1 MRKWVD
7 KYLSGLAD
15 TNKKIKLIIADVG
28 DFPEFSQ
35 RHPEQFINAGVSES
49 NAVGVAAGLASIGYC
64 VYIYG
69 VSSFFLY
76 RAYEQLKYSV
86 SYWHKNVTFIG
97 VGFGWKY
104 FNIGIGHF
112 CPDDILLVQGLP
124 YFEIHTPYNLEQLN
138 KLLQQPSDN
147 PRYIRLTANIV
158 YDDSDKYIF
167 DSPVLVTCYGE
178 MVGICLAAVRS
189 LIKKG
194 YKVGLLPFSSLDKR
208 KIDNEIKKYVQSK
221 FIVIEDQCEL
231 GGLYPILREIN
242 ATVVSHFCLPLLPD
256 QVTTSRNDLFKAYK
270 LDEESISNRIIEI
283 IEHE

>member
-7 KYLSGLAD
+7 KYLSELAD

-28 DFPEFSQ
+28 DFPEFSK

-49 NAVGVAAGLASIGYC
+49 NAVGVAAGLASAGYC

-112 CPDDILLVQGLP
+112 CPDDVLLIQGLP
-124 YFEIHTPYNLEQLN
+124 YFEIHTPYNLAQLYE
-138 KLLQQPSDN
+138 LLQQPNNN

-158 YDDSDKYIF
+158 YDDSDNVF
-167 DSPVLVTCYGE
+167 LNSSVLVTCYGE
-178 MVGICLAAVRS
+178 MVGVCLAVVRS

-194 YKVGLLPFSSLDKR
+194 YEVGLLPFSCLDKK
-208 KIDNEIKKYVQSK
+208 KIDDEIKKHVQSK

-231 GGLYPILREIN
+231 GGLYPILRDIN
-242 ATVVSHFCLPLLPD
+242 ASVVSHICLPLLPD
-256 QVTTSRNDLFKAYK
+256 QVASSRNDL
-270 LDEESISNRIIEI
+270 SILS
-283 IEHE
+283 

>member
-7 KYLSGLAD
+7 RYLSEIAD
-15 TNKKIKLIIADVG
+15 TNNKVKLIIADVG
-28 DFPEFSQ
+28 DFPEFSK
-35 RHPEQFINAGVSES
+35 RHPELFINAGVSES
-49 NAVGVAAGLASIGYC
+49 NAVGVAAGLASAGYC

-76 RAYEQLKYSV
+76 RAYEQFKYSV

-112 CPDDILLVQGLP
+112 CPDDILLVQSLP
-124 YFEIHTPYNLEQLN
+124 YFEIHTPYNLTQLYE
-138 KLLQQPSDN
+138 LLQQPSKN

-158 YDDSDKYIF
+158 YDGSKNHF
-167 DSPVLVTCYGE
+167 ANSSVLIICYGE
-178 MVGICLAAVRS
+178 MVGVCLSVVKS
-189 LIKKG
+189 LNLQG
-194 YKVGLLPFSSLDKR
+194 YNVGILPFSYLDK
-208 KIDNEIKKYVQSK
+208 KNIENEIKNHVQSK

-231 GGLYPILREIN
+231 GGLYPILRDIN
-242 ATVVSHFCLPLLPD
+242 ACIILHICLPLLPNI
-256 QVTTSRNDLFKAYK
+256 VSSSRKDLLKGYK
-270 LDEESISNRIIEI
+270 LDEDSITNQIIEV

>member
-7 KYLSGLAD
+7 KYLAKIAD
-15 TNKKIKLIIADVG
+15 TNCKVKLIIADVG
-28 DFPEFSQ
+28 DFPEFSK
-35 RHPEQFINAGVSES
+35 RHPEKFINAGVSES
-49 NAVGVAAGLASIGYC
+49 NAVGVAAGLASAGYC

-76 RAYEQLKYSV
+76 RAYEQFKYSV

-112 CPDDILLVQGLP
+112 CPDDILLVQSLP
-124 YFEIHTPYNLEQLN
+124 NFEIHTPYSLTRLK
-138 KLLQQPSDN
+138 KLLCQPSEN

-158 YDDSDKYIF
+158 NDNPTCAISN
-167 DSPVLVTCYGE
+167 SPFIIVCYGE
-178 MVGICLAAVRS
+178 MVSVCLSVVNF
-189 LIKKG
+189 LNKLG
-194 YKVGLLPFSSLDKR
+194 HNVGMLPFSCLEKS
-208 KIDNEIKKYVQSK
+208 KIENEINNYKQSK

-242 ATVVSHFCLPLLPD
+242 VSIISHICLPLLPNL
-256 QVTTSRNDLFKAYK
+256 VSSSRKELLKCYK
-270 LDEESISNRIIEI
+270 LDEESIINRILYI

>member
-7 KYLSGLAD
+7 RYLSEIAD
-15 TNKKIKLIIADVG
+15 TNNKVKLIIADVG
-28 DFPEFSQ
+28 DFPEFSK
-35 RHPEQFINAGVSES
+35 RHPAQFINAGVSES
-49 NAVGVAAGLASIGYC
+49 NAVGVAAGLASAGYC

-76 RAYEQLKYSV
+76 RAYEQFKYSV

-124 YFEIHTPYNLEQLN
+124 YFEIHTPYNLTQLN
-138 KLLQQPSDN
+138 KLLQQPSIN

-158 YDDSDKYIF
+158 YDDSINNF
-167 DSPVLVTCYGE
+167 SNNSVLLTCYGE
-178 MVGICLAAVRS
+178 MVESCLSVVKS
-189 LIKKG
+189 LNKQG
-194 YKVGLLPFSSLDKR
+194 YDVGMLPFSCLDK
-208 KIDNEIKKYVQSK
+208 KTIENKMKKYVQSK
-221 FIVIEDQCEL
+221 FVVIEDQCEL
-231 GGLYPILREIN
+231 GGLYPILRDIKAN
-242 ATVVSHFCLPLLPD
+242 IILHICLPLLPNL
-256 QVTTSRNDLFKAYK
+256 VSSSRKDLLKGYK
-270 LDEESISNRIIEI
+270 LDEDSIKNKIIEV

>member
-7 KYLSGLAD
+7 KYLAEIAD
-15 TNKKIKLIIADVG
+15 INCKVKLIIADVG
-28 DFPEFSQ
+28 DFPEFSN
-35 RHPEQFINAGVSES
+35 RHPEKFINVGVSES
-49 NAVGVAAGLASIGYC
+49 NAVGVAAGLASTGYC

-76 RAYEQLKYSV
+76 RAYEQFKYSV

-112 CPDDILLVQGLP
+112 CPDDILLVQSLP
-124 YFEIHTPYNLEQLN
+124 NFEIHTPYSLTQL
-138 KLLQQPSDN
+138 KELLCLPSGH

-158 YDDSDKYIF
+158 NDNAIYTISN
-167 DSPVLVTCYGE
+167 SPFIIVCYGE
-178 MVGICLAAVRS
+178 MVSACLSIVKSLNNHGHNVGILA
-189 LIKKG
+189 
-194 YKVGLLPFSSLDKR
+194 FSYLDKS
-208 KIDNEIKKYVQSK
+208 KIEDTISNYVQSK

-231 GGLYPILREIN
+231 GGLYPILREFNVRII
-242 ATVVSHFCLPLLPD
+242 SHICLPLLPNL
-256 QVTTSRNDLFKAYK
+256 VSSSRKGLLKGYK
-270 LDEESISNRIIEI
+270 LDEESITNKILYI

>member
-7 KYLSGLAD
+7 KYLAEVAD
-15 TNKKIKLIIADVG
+15 TNIKIKLIIADVG
-28 DFPEFSQ
+28 DFPEFSK
-35 RHPEQFINAGVSES
+35 RHPEKFINAGVSES
-49 NAVGVAAGLASIGYC
+49 NAVGVAAGLASAGYY

-86 SYWHKNVTFIG
+86 SYWRKNVTFIG

-124 YFEIHTPYNLEQLN
+124 HFEIHTPYNLTQLKN
-138 KLLQQPSDN
+138 LLRQSSEN

-158 YDDSDKYIF
+158 NNLTIRNFQDCPFII
-167 DSPVLVTCYGE
+167 TCYGE
-178 MVGICLAAVRS
+178 MARTCISIVES
-189 LIKKG
+189 LNAKG
-194 YKVGLLPFSSLDKR
+194 YNVGVVPFSCLNKDVIEQGIYNNK
-208 KIDNEIKKYVQSK
+208 QSK

-231 GGLYPILREIN
+231 GGLYPLLRDIN
-242 ATVVSHFCLPLLPD
+242 ANIISHICLPLLPNL
-256 QVTTSRNDLFKAYK
+256 VSSSREDLLKGYN
-270 LDEESISNRIIEI
+270 LDEESITKKILEI

>member
-7 KYLSGLAD
+7 RYLSEIAD
-15 TNKKIKLIIADVG
+15 ANNKVKLIIADVG
-28 DFPEFSQ
+28 DFPEFSK

-49 NAVGVAAGLASIGYC
+49 NAVGLAAGLASAGYC

-86 SYWHKNVTFIG
+86 SYWHKNITFIG

-112 CPDDILLVQGLP
+112 CPDDVLLIQSLP
-124 YFEIHTPYNLEQLN
+124 YFEIHTPYNLTQL
-138 KLLQQPSDN
+138 KELLHHSSLN

-158 YDDSDKYIF
+158 REDSNNYLSN
-167 DSPVLVTCYGE
+167 SPVLITCYGE
-178 MVGICLAAVRS
+178 MVEACLSVVSS
-189 LIKKG
+189 LTQQG
-194 YKVGLLPFSSLDKR
+194 YDVGLLPFSCLDKK
-208 KIDNEIKKYVQSK
+208 KIETEIKKHEQSK
-221 FIVIEDQCEL
+221 FIVVEDQCNL
-231 GGLYPILREIN
+231 GGLYPILRDIN
-242 ATVVSHFCLPLLPD
+242 TIIITHICLPLLPN
-256 QVTTSRNDLFKAYK
+256 QVSSSRKELLKAYN
-270 LDEESISNRIIEI
+270 LDEDSITNRIIEA